1 MVSIEVVMITLTPFN
16 AGGSHQYAIMVTLTL
31 DHLPYY
37 NECISDMTDW
47 CDDTLPH
54 HTTANYFYFEKESN
68 REWFIMRWS

>member
-37 NECISDMTDW
+37 NECISSMKDW
-47 CDDTLPH
+47 CDDTLP
-54 HTTANYFYFEKESN
+54 TTL
-68 REWFIMRWS
+68 RQTIFILKKNPIGNGL